1 MLGAQQVAFAH
12 YIGHIDCVAGSVGT
26 DQDSKDVSH
35 HECTTCAAFAGLT
48 GGAPPAFV
56 ASIGQVDVTATSFQD
71 ISSDY
76 LPTRTA
82 SPYTARAPPVVL

>member
-1 MLGAQQVAFAH
+1 MLGAQQLAFAH
-12 YIGHIDCVAGSVGT
+12 YIGHIDNVAGSVGT
-26 DQDSKDVSH
+26 AQDNKDVPH

-56 ASIGQVDVTATSFQD
+56 ASVAQVDLTATSFRN

-76 LPTRTA
+76 LATRSA
-82 SPYTARAPPVVL
+82 SPYTARAPPAVL